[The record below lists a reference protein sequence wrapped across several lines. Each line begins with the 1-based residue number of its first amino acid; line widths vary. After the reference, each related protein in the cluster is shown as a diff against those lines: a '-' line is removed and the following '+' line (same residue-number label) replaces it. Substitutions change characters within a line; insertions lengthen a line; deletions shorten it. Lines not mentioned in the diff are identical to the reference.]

1 VKKRAFFSKP
11 ANYSGFLMKKCLIRS
26 YACSALIRA
35 INGQL
40 FIIHYNYQ
48 EVSKMKRIILAA
60 SCLLSAF
67 SIVLTAVL
75 VHISVYWGFTQ
86 RMKEEAAAELELIRA
101 GIEVAGYGY
110 LDRLDSGIAGQD
122 LRITVVRA
130 NGTVLFD
137 NEYEAAAME
146 NHAGRP
152 EVAAAIVGKIGEQM
166 RYSDTRR
173 TQAYYRARLLD
184 DGNVLRVA
192 VSMDNIISSALAQV
206 PLTLA
211 IAPVIFICAVVI
223 ASRITRRIVKPINE
237 INLEAPEESV
247 VYDELSPLLLRV
259 RLQNDQIAAQMAELR
274 KKQLEFEAI
283 TDNMR
288 EGLLVLDRE
297 GRILSCN
304 GSARRLLHT
313 HAAIAERQNVLTL
326 RRDEPFRDALEKA
339 QRGIPAECRLSS
351 KSSHLRLIASPVAD
365 GGTVLL
371 LLDVTEQEDREKL
384 RREFSA
390 NVSHELKTPLTVI
403 SGYAELL
410 SEGLVRP
417 EDTAEF
423 GGKMFHEARRLLN
436 LINDIMQ
443 LSRLD
448 EGAAGLEREP
458 VSLRALVKGVVE
470 RVSPVARARNVRIAI
485 DTEPETSINGE
496 GERDDKDAVITGIPQ
511 VLHEM
516 VFNLVD
522 NGIKYNRESGC
533 VTVSIRREGSA
544 VCLAVADTGIGI
556 PEAEQE
562 RVFERFYRVDKSRNS
577 ETGGTGLGLSIVKH
591 GAQLH
596 GATIELASG
605 TTGTTVRLMFQ
616 SPQGPFGMEP
626 KCARRNMNTRRCPPS
641 GECERMIAASG
652 Y

>member
-1 VKKRAFFSKP
+1 
-11 ANYSGFLMKKCLIRS
+11 
-26 YACSALIRA
+26 
-35 INGQL
+35 
-40 FIIHYNYQ
+40 
-48 EVSKMKRIILAA
+48 MKRIILAA

-101 GIEVAGYGY
+101 GIEVAGYDY
-110 LDRLDSGIAGQD
+110 LDRLDSGIAWQD
-122 LRITVVRA
+122 LRITVIGA
-130 NGTVLFD
+130 DGAVLFD

-146 NHAGRP
+146 NHAERP
-152 EVAAAIVGKIGEQM
+152 EVEAAVAGRVGEQM
-166 RYSDTRR
+166 RYSNTRR

-211 IAPVIFICAVVI
+211 IAPVIFICALAI

-237 INLEAPEESV
+237 INLEEPEENDI
-247 VYDELSPLLLRV
+247 YDELSPLLIRV
-259 RLQNDQIAAQMAELR
+259 RSQNDQIAAQMAELR

-304 GSARRLLHT
+304 GSAQRLLHA
-313 HAAIAERQNVLTL
+313 HSAIAERQNVLTL

-339 QRGIPAECRLSS
+339 QRGVPAECRLSS
-351 KSSHLRLIASPVAD
+351 GSSHLRLIASPVAD

-410 SEGLVRP
+410 AEGLVRP

-423 GGKMFHEARRLLN
+423 GGKVFHEARRLLN

-448 EGAAGLEREP
+448 EGASGLEREA
-458 VSLRALVKGVVE
+458 VNLRVLVEGVVE
-470 RVSPVARARNVRIAI
+470 RASPVARARNVHI
-485 DTEPETSINGE
+485 DTEPETLIEASVETSAKGE
-496 GERDDKDAVITGIPQ
+496 DEDTVITGIPQ

-522 NGIKYNRESGC
+522 NGIKYNREHGR
-533 VTVSIRREGSA
+533 VTVSVRREGSA
-544 VCLAVADTGIGI
+544 VCLVVADTGIGI

-605 TTGTTVRLMFQ
+605 ATGTTVRLVFQ
-616 SPQGPFGMEP
+616 AG
-626 KCARRNMNTRRCPPS
+626 
-641 GECERMIAASG
+641 
-652 Y
+652 